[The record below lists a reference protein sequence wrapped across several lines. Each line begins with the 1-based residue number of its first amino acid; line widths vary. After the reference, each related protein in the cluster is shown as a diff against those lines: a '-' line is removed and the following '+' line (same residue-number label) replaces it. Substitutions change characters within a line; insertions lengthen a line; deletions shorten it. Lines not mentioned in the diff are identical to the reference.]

1 MTLGLRILLMMELI
15 IRVINLQEFQPTM
28 EYWIDLK
35 QLTVLVLTLVLY
47 VGKSDE

>member
-1 MTLGLRILLMMELI
+1 
-15 IRVINLQEFQPTM
+15 M

-47 VGKSDE
+47 VGKSDEWPEYKVQRELYAFDVKAA